1 MLGLLFL
8 FCFGLIGCADNP
20 GAETEGPGQ
29 EAEEETEADDQLYI
43 LLYADEEKDHIFVE
57 SVDTGRQ
64 GEFEWNGDT
73 AIYNREGGEIRL
85 KDLTTGELVELQFT
99 EDEVLTEITV
109 SSKTF
114 EYDGITDFSIDEEEG
129 ILTAGDS
136 NYYFDEHL
144 KIFSGKGIISVNEL
158 SREDT
163 LCIRGLD
170 RKALTVVVTRGHGTV
185 VFRNTGDF
193 EGGMLTLGDMKP
205 QKITDDMVLEVP
217 EGTYTLSVETDEYSG
232 TMEITVNRFEELTV
246 DLNVIKDEKNISYYR
261 RKRYGLS

>member
-1 MLGLLFL
+1 MFLL
-8 FCFGLIGCADNP
+8 CFGLIGCADGP
-20 GAETEGPGQ
+20 EAETGEPGW
-29 EAEEETEADDQLYI
+29 EAEEEAAADTGLYI

-64 GEFEWNGDT
+64 EEFEWNGDT
-73 AIYNREGGEIRL
+73 DIRDRGGKSISL
-85 KDLTTGELVELQFT
+85 GQLTTGELIQLAFT
-99 EDEVLTEITV
+99 EDELLSKIAV
-109 SSKTF
+109 SSKAF
-114 EYDGITDFSIDEEEG
+114 ADDGVTDFSIDEEEG
-129 ILTAGDS
+129 ILMAGDS
-136 NYYFDEHL
+136 NYYFDEDL

-193 EGGMLTLGDMKP
+193 EGGMLTLGDMEP
-205 QKITDDMVLEVP
+205 QEITDDMVLEVP

-246 DLNVIKDEKNISYYR
+246 DLNAIKDEKTRDS
-261 RKRYGLS
+261 GEE